1 MVRFF
6 DFIDK
11 IIYINL
17 DNRTDRKR
25 DIEAEFKRLDIPSD
39 KIVRFSAFY
48 TSAGGAVGCSLSH
61 IQALTIAKKNNW
73 KNCLIL
79 EDDFNFIDDT
89 EFIDKIIEHF
99 FTSFKEWDVL
109 NLARG
114 YYQHFS
120 NTNSKYIQK
129 IYDVSVAAAYIVN
142 SHFYD
147 TLLQNFHEGCEH
159 LLREPDKDKLY
170 CVDRYWN
177 KLQRVSNW
185 YITNP
190 SIGYQRSGMSSIT
203 NTTCDNMQFDKTLVF
218 GRIHFSI

>member
-17 DNRTDRKR
+17 DTRPDRDEEIR
-25 DIEAEFKRLDIPSD
+25 QEFKRLDIPSD
-39 KIVRFSAFY
+39 KIMRFSAFS

-99 FTSFKEWDVL
+99 FTNFHEWDVL
-109 NLARG
+109 NLGRG
-114 YYQHFS
+114 YYQDFS
-120 NTNSKYIQK
+120 TTNSKYIQK
-129 IYDVSVAAAYIVN
+129 VNDVSVAAAYIVN
-142 SHFYD
+142 GNFYD
-147 TLLQNFHEGCEH
+147 TLLKNFYEGCEH
-159 LLREPDKDKLY
+159 LLKEPHKDKLY

-177 KLQRVSNW
+177 KLQKVSNW

-190 SIGYQRSGMSSIT
+190 SIGYQRRGMSNIL
-203 NTTCDNMQFDKTLVF
+203 NTVCDNIQFDKTIIF
-218 GRIHFSI
+218 GKINFSI